1 MIEDYD
7 AFVFCQNVCTYHN
20 RYDGWCHYNNCD
32 VAEVKNCEYY
42 KKKELEE

>member
-1 MIEDYD
+1 MVIKDFD

-32 VAEVKNCEYY
+32 VSEVECCKYY
-42 KKKELEE
+42 EKRS